1 MSFVERSS
9 LSQRVP
15 YRRFHCILK
24 CAVCSGTS
32 DSGHSEEGTISLRW
46 TNCSPSAYT
55 FEGQPLNNG
64 QNTCPQSVRGAT
76 VKKRLKRTRTKQV
89 YCSSNVCVNVQFAV
103 ELLIMDTLK

>member
-15 YRRFHCILK
+15 YRRFHCIVK

-32 DSGHSEEGTISLRW
+32 DNGHSEEGTTSLRW

-64 QNTCPQSVRGAT
+64 QNASPKVSTIQRCHCIVNPLRGVPHSEVSLYLCSAD
-76 VKKRLKRTRTKQV
+76 LKGNSSKQV
-89 YCSSNVCVNVQFAV
+89 
-103 ELLIMDTLK
+103 